1 MSFVFTVPFH
11 LYSWHPPQ
19 LYFKFCNTLACSLKF
34 LRRVLVKHIFF
45 FPLFQMVLVNCKNF
59 GDLRH
64 AGVILHTNKTCCP
77 PRFMA
82 IAQFGNSC
90 MMSEK

>member
-11 LYSWHPPQ
+11 LYSCPPP
-19 LYFKFCNTLACSLKF
+19 LYFKILQYPSLLIEISGGGFWSNT
-34 LRRVLVKHIFF
+34 F
-45 FPLFQMVLVNCKNF
+45 FPLFHMVLVNCKNF

-64 AGVILHTNKTCCP
+64 AGAILHTNKTFCH

-82 IAQFGNSC
+82 IAQFGNSYMVC
-90 MMSEK
+90 EK